1 MNLSKDQIDAKN
13 TILDWINSPRRS
25 SYLTLGGYAGT
36 GKSTLIAEV
45 RKSLPDNWSVA
56 FCAFTGKA
64 TSVMKEKLIK
74 VNALN
79 SNDVITTIHS
89 LCYSVR
95 EDPDTKQKVFH
106 RRPYL
111 GHNLIIV
118 DEASM
123 VNKDLFNDLR
133 YYRIPIL
140 FVGVIE

>member
-1 MNLSKDQIDAKN
+1 MINNHLITQIERNFGFKPTSEQHFALQKLADFLLYAEPDSLLLLK
-13 TILDWINSPRRS
+13 
-25 SYLTLGGYAGT
+25 GYAGT

-95 EDPDTKQKVFH
+95 EDPDTKQKVF
-106 RRPYL
+106 PTL
-111 GHNLIIV
+111 PTT
-118 DEASM
+118 A
-123 VNKDLFNDLR
+123 
-133 YYRIPIL
+133 
-140 FVGVIE
+140 